1 MRVFN
6 IPEENWKERARLKA
20 NELENSKALL
30 YVDEILPQNDF
41 SCSLGMILYINRVVF
56 FRITSPRFQDNLMCD
71 LIASAS
77 HFQST

>member
-20 NELENSKALL
+20 NEWENSKALL

-56 FRITSPRFQDNLMCD
+56 FPN
-71 LIASAS
+71 
-77 HFQST
+77 HFNTLSR

>member
-20 NELENSKALL
+20 NEWENSKALL

-56 FRITSPRFQDNLMCD
+56 FRITSPRFQDNLMCN